1 MTENEI
7 KEILE
12 NHQKWLN
19 NDGGKK
25 ADLSGANL
33 RGANLRG
40 ANLRGANLRGADLR
54 GANLSGADLSGADLS
69 GADLS
74 GANLRGAN
82 LNGADLRGA
91 NLNGAN
97 LNGAN
102 LRGAYLN
109 YTNLKDAYLNYTN
122 LRYCIGNGKEI
133 KSLQIGTYLISYTK
147 DILNIGCQSYTLAEW
162 KAFSDE
168 EIKVMDDGALE
179 WWKLNKHIIIE
190 LAEREIKE

>member
-12 NHQKWLN
+12 NHKKWLN
-19 NDGGKK
+19 EDGGKK
-25 ADLSGANL
+25 ANLRYANL
-33 RGANLRG
+33 RYTDFKGVNLT
-40 ANLRGANLRGADLR
+40 GADLT
-54 GANLSGADLSGADLS
+54 GADLTGA
-69 GADLS
+69 
-74 GANLRGAN
+74 
-82 LNGADLRGA
+82 
-91 NLNGAN
+91 
-97 LNGAN
+97 
-102 LRGAYLN
+102 
-109 YTNLKDAYLNYTN
+109 N

-147 DILNIGCQSYTLAEW
+147 DILNIGCQSYTLDEW

-179 WWKLNKHIIIE
+179 WWKLNKHIIFK

>member
-7 KEILE
+7 KKILG

-19 NDGGKK
+19 EDGGKK
-25 ADLSGANL
+25 ADLSNSNLNYAELRGADLRVADL
-33 RGANLRG
+33 RGANLNYAELGGANLTYSNLRGVNLRGTNLTYADLRG
-40 ANLRGANLRGADLR
+40 ANLNYADLRGADLR
-54 GANLSGADLSGADLS
+54 GAD
-69 GADLS
+69 
-74 GANLRGAN
+74 
-82 LNGADLRGA
+82 
-91 NLNGAN
+91 
-97 LNGAN
+97 
-102 LRGAYLN
+102 
-109 YTNLKDAYLNYTN
+109 

-147 DILNIGCQSYTLAEW
+147 DILNIECQSHILDEW

-168 EIKVMDDGALE
+168 EIKIMDGGALE

>member
-25 ADLSGANL
+25 A
-33 RGANLRG
+33 
-40 ANLRGANLRGADLR
+40 NLRGADLR
-54 GANLSGADLSGADLS
+54 GAD
-69 GADLS
+69 
-74 GANLRGAN
+74 
-82 LNGADLRGA
+82 
-91 NLNGAN
+91 
-97 LNGAN
+97 
-102 LRGAYLN
+102 
-109 YTNLKDAYLNYTN
+109 

-147 DILNIGCQSYTLAEW
+147 DILNIGCQSYILDEW
-162 KAFSDE
+162 KEFSDE

>member
-25 ADLSGANL
+25 ADLSNSNL
-33 RGANLRG
+33 RD
-40 ANLRGANLRGADLR
+40 ANLRGANLRGADLAGADLSYADLRDTELNYTDLR
-54 GANLSGADLSGADLS
+54 GANLMGADLSGADL
-69 GADLS
+69 
-74 GANLRGAN
+74 
-82 LNGADLRGA
+82 
-91 NLNGAN
+91 
-97 LNGAN
+97 
-102 LRGAYLN
+102 
-109 YTNLKDAYLNYTN
+109 TDAN

-133 KSLQIGTYLISYTK
+133 KSLQIGAYLISYTK

-190 LAEREIKE
+190 LVEREIKE

>member
-12 NHQKWLN
+12 NHKKWLN
-19 NDGGKK
+19 EDGGKK
-25 ADLSGANL
+25 ADLKGANL
-33 RGANLRG
+33 K
-40 ANLRGANLRGADLR
+40 
-54 GANLSGADLSGADLS
+54 GANLSYADLSYANLS
-69 GADLS
+69 Y
-74 GANLRGAN
+74 ANLRGAN
-82 LNGADLRGA
+82 LNCAD
-91 NLNGAN
+91 
-97 LNGAN
+97 
-102 LRGAYLN
+102 
-109 YTNLKDAYLNYTN
+109 

-147 DILNIGCQSYTLAEW
+147 DILNIGCQSYTLDEW

-168 EIKVMDDGALE
+168 KIKIMDGGALK